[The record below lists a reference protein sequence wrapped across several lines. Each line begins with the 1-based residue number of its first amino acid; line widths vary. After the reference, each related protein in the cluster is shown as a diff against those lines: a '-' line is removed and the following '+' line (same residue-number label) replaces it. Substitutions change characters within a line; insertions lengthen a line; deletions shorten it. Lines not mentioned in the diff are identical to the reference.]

1 MKHRAQVTNHFIDCL
16 RQAKK
21 DRAPFLQINI
31 LGAYASALKEEIK
44 EVDGLYIFIFQ
55 HSSKLFEIIKRFF
68 YYERQ
73 LLLLAQYLALEFSL
87 VSSTRKLDRRNAT
100 LCQL

>member
-31 LGAYASALKEEIK
+31 LGAYASALKEK
-44 EVDGLYIFIFQ
+44 DQ
-55 HSSKLFEIIKRFF
+55 NKLNVCIYCYVI
-68 YYERQ
+68 
-73 LLLLAQYLALEFSL
+73 L
-87 VSSTRKLDRRNAT
+87 VSIKSDAKTQAFSRKYTEHKDDFSRIEEYNHERNYKSEE
-100 LCQL
+100 